1 MGRGHWLIVLAA
13 LWAGAAHASGACDEG
28 RSATGFSLALRAG
41 VLAVDAVDPGSPA
54 ARAGLRPGD
63 SILQVN
69 DVVPRACAQFAR
81 ALSAARDE
89 RKALLLLVRRGD
101 AEVPLALGAATW
113 GAPPPAEA
121 GAEPA
126 TGPSSILAPARAAT
140 AAASS
145 SAAAGDRRLDRKVS
159 CATSARWRLRT
170 SRPTSLPAYREAVT
184 QARREVETLAARK
197 TVPDDVVTE
206 MRSVL
211 RYYEGAVIAW
221 DAIEGNREREHL
233 SRKLPVPDSL
243 AAPYFTDSPV
253 ASLIDEFTFLDAT
266 VARRPSGGRLVE
278 ASGLWRPVWARL
290 LLWERGGQA
299 LEQLRTHVA
308 H

>member
-1 MGRGHWLIVLAA
+1 LILVVT
-13 LWAGAAHASGACDEG
+13 LWGSAAHAGGACDEG

-69 DVVPRACAQFAR
+69 DAVPRACAQFAR
-81 ALSAARDE
+81 ALAAARDE
-89 RKALLLLVRRGD
+89 HKALLLLVRRGD

-113 GAPPPAEA
+113 GAPPAAEA
-121 GAEPA
+121 QAGTA
-126 TGPSSILAPARAAT
+126 TGPSSILAPPPQAPPPPPPPLPPET
-140 AAASS
+140 V
-145 SAAAGDRRLDRKVS
+145 VS
-159 CATSARWRLRT
+159 TEGVLRDIGALAPPDQP
-170 SRPTSLPAYREAVT
+170 PTSLPAYRDAVT

-197 TVPDDVVTE
+197 AAPDDVVTE

-211 RYYEGAVIAW
+211 RYYEGAVLAW
-221 DAIEGNREREHL
+221 DGMEGNREREHL
-233 SRKLPVPDSL
+233 SRKLPIPDSL
-243 AAPYFTDSPV
+243 TVPYFTDSPV
-253 ASLIDEFTFLDAT
+253 ASLIDEFPFLDAT

-299 LEQLRTHVA
+299 LEQLRSRVHP
-308 H
+308 

>member
-1 MGRGHWLIVLAA
+1 VGRGHWLIVLAA

-63 SILQVN
+63 TILQVN
-69 DVVPRACAQFAR
+69 DLVPRACAQFAR

-121 GAEPA
+121 GAETAP
-126 TGPSSILAPARAAT
+126 GPSSILAPAT
-140 AAASS
+140 QPPPPPPP
-145 SAAAGDRRLDRKVS
+145 LPPETVVS
-159 CATSARWRLRT
+159 TEGVLRDIGALAPPDQP
-170 SRPTSLPAYREAVT
+170 PTSLTAYREAVT
-184 QARREVETLAARK
+184 QARREVETLAVRK
-197 TVPDDVVTE
+197 GVPDDVVTE

-211 RYYEGAVIAW
+211 RYYEGAVLAW

-243 AAPYFTDSPV
+243 AVAYFTDSQV

>member
-1 MGRGHWLIVLAA
+1 VGRGHWLIGLAA
-13 LWAGAAHASGACDEG
+13 LWAGVAHAGGACEEG
-28 RSATGFSLALRAG
+28 RSATGFRLALRAG
-41 VLAVDAVDPGSPA
+41 VLAVDAIDPGSPA
-54 ARAGLRPGD
+54 ARAGLRAGD

-81 ALSAARDE
+81 ALTAARDDH
-89 RKALLLLVRRGD
+89 KALLLLVRRGD

-113 GAPPPAEA
+113 GAPPPAEP
-121 GAEPA
+121 GAETA
-126 TGPSSILAPARAAT
+126 TGPSSVLAPAT
-140 AAASS
+140 PPPPPPPPPLPPDTVLSTE
-145 SAAAGDRRLDRKVS
+145 GV
-159 CATSARWRLRT
+159 LRDIGALAPPDQP
-170 SRPTSLPAYREAVT
+170 PTSLPAYRDAVT
-184 QARREVETLAARK
+184 QARREVETLGVRK
-197 TVPDDVVTE
+197 SVPEDVVTE

-211 RYYEGAVIAW
+211 RYYEGAVLAW

-243 AAPYFTDSPV
+243 SVPYFTDSPV

-266 VARRPSGGRLVE
+266 VGRRPSGGRLVE

-299 LEQLRTHVA
+299 LDQLRNRVTH
-308 H
+308 

>member
-1 MGRGHWLIVLAA
+1 MGRGHWLIVVVA
-13 LWAGAAHASGACDEG
+13 LWAGTAHASGACDEG
-28 RSATGFSLALRAG
+28 RSATGFSLVLRAG
-41 VLAVDAVDPGSPA
+41 VLAIDAVDPGSPA

-81 ALSAARDE
+81 ALTAARDE

-121 GAEPA
+121 GAETA
-126 TGPSSILAPARAAT
+126 KGPSSVLVPAPQPPPPPPPPLPPETVVSAEGVLRDIGALAPPEQP
-140 AAASS
+140 
-145 SAAAGDRRLDRKVS
+145 
-159 CATSARWRLRT
+159 
-170 SRPTSLPAYREAVT
+170 PTSLTAYREAVT

-211 RYYEGAVIAW
+211 RYYEGAVLAW
-221 DAIEGNREREHL
+221 EAMEGNREREHL
-233 SRKLPVPDSL
+233 SRKLPIPDSL
-243 AAPYFTDSPV
+243 AVPYFTDSPV
-253 ASLIDEFTFLDAT
+253 ASLIDEFPFLDAT

-299 LEQLRTHVA
+299 LEQLRSRVHP
-308 H
+308 

>member
-1 MGRGHWLIVLAA
+1 VGRGHWLIVVVA
-13 LWAGAAHASGACDEG
+13 LWAGIAHASGACDEG
-28 RSATGFSLALRAG
+28 RSATGFSLVLRAG

-63 SILQVN
+63 SIVQVN

-81 ALSAARDE
+81 ALTAARDE
-89 RKALLLLVRRGD
+89 HKALLLLVRRGD

-121 GAEPA
+121 QAETA
-126 TGPSSILAPARAAT
+126 TGPSSILAPPPQAPPPPPPPLPPET
-140 AAASS
+140 V
-145 SAAAGDRRLDRKVS
+145 VS
-159 CATSARWRLRT
+159 TEGVLRDIGALAPPDQP
-170 SRPTSLPAYREAVT
+170 PTSLAAYREAVT

-197 TVPDDVVTE
+197 AAPDDVVTE

-211 RYYEGAVIAW
+211 RYYEGAVLAW
-221 DAIEGNREREHL
+221 DAMEGNREREHL
-233 SRKLPVPDSL
+233 SRKLPIPDSL
-243 AAPYFTDSPV
+243 AVPYFTDSPV
-253 ASLIDEFTFLDAT
+253 ASLIDEFAFLDAT

-278 ASGLWRPVWARL
+278 ASGLWRPVWARV

-299 LEQLRTHVA
+299 LEQLRARVHP
-308 H
+308 

>member
-1 MGRGHWLIVLAA
+1 VGRGHWLIVLAT

-28 RSATGFSLALRAG
+28 RSATGFSLVLRAG

-69 DVVPRACAQFAR
+69 DVVPRACAPFAR
-81 ALSAARDE
+81 ALTSARDE

-101 AEVPLALGAATW
+101 AEIPLALGAATW
-113 GAPPPAEA
+113 GAPPPAVA

-126 TGPSSILAPARAAT
+126 TGPSSILAPAT
-140 AAASS
+140 QPPPPPPPP
-145 SAAAGDRRLDRKVS
+145 LPPETVVS
-159 CATSARWRLRT
+159 TEGVLRDVGALAPPDQP
-170 SRPTSLPAYREAVT
+170 PTSLPAYREAVT
-184 QARREVETLAARK
+184 QARREVETLAVRK

-243 AAPYFTDSPV
+243 AVAYFTDSQV